1 MSATGII
8 LAGGRS
14 SRMGQNKALLSLG
27 GATVIERVRDELKKV
42 VQDIIIVTSS
52 PEDYRFLGCTLAADI
67 YQDGGPLAGLHA
79 GLKNSQSDYNLVA
92 ACDMPFLSAGLGRIL
107 LNELGECQA
116 AVPEIS
122 GQLHP
127 LFGAYHK
134 GLCRRAEEMLEAGDR
149 KMRNLLTE
157 DSRILSEK
165 ELLEKGWAGAEACLF
180 NMNHPSEYEQA
191 KRMLGRES

>member
-1 MSATGII
+1 MKATGII

-14 SRMGQNKALLSLG
+14 SRMGRNKALLSLEG
-27 GATVIERVRDELKKV
+27 TSVIERVRDELKKT
-42 VQDIIIVTSS
+42 VQSIIIVTNS
-52 PEDYRFLGCTLAADI
+52 PEDYDFLGCPMAGDI

-79 GLKNSQSDYNLVA
+79 GLKNSQTDYNLVA
-92 ACDMPFLSAGLGRIL
+92 ACDMPFLSAGLGSIL
-107 LNELGECQA
+107 LNELAGCQA
-116 AVPEIS
+116 AVPKIS

-134 GLCRRAEEMLEAGDR
+134 SLYRRAEEMLEAGDR

-165 ELLEKGWAGAEACLF
+165 ELLDRGWTREESCFF